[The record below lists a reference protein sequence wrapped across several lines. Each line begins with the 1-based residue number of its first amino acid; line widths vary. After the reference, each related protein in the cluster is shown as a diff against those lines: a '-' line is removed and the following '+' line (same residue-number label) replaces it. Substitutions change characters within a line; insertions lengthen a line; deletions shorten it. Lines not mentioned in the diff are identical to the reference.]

1 MLEELF
7 EPGSSVVRIA
17 NPISLFLVS
26 VFLAPLVLAEDK
38 STTVTNELATSG
50 SATNIWLADL
60 ALVVVQTEPQYRSAS
75 SLPLGAS
82 STPMIDLELKEV
94 PALKRISRL
103 RNLSLLTLA
112 NKGQMRFFLGV
123 NADGLVGL
131 HITLLS
137 RRDEGRIFEMLRMPY
152 LRQSQSFDNLIPA
165 DKESP

>member
-1 MLEELF
+1 MRF
-7 EPGSSVVRIA
+7 A
-17 NPISLFLVS
+17 NPTCLLFVS
-26 VFLAPLVLAEDK
+26 IFLAPLALADDK
-38 STTVTNELATSG
+38 STTLTNELATSA

-60 ALVVVQTEPQYRSAS
+60 ALVVQAQPHYRNPS

-82 STPMIDLELKEV
+82 STPIIDLELKEV

-137 RRDEGRIFEMLRMPY
+137 RRDEGRIFELLRMPY
-152 LRQSQSFDNLIPA
+152 LRQSQSFDDLIRA